1 MSSEDPVVQGLLKN
15 NEKWAKAVV
24 EADPDFFLR
33 SAEGQSPQV
42 LWIGCSD
49 SRVPGA
55 VVTASKPGDIFLH
68 RNIAN
73 QVHLHDDNVLSVVDY
88 AVAHLK
94 VRHVLVVGHSGCGGA
109 KYCIEAARDPCPP
122 RPDTPFLRWLGPLTD
137 LARSLGLGSNPPPK
151 DALPILVKENV
162 IRQVQNL
169 TETETIKHA
178 WGKRE
183 DVWIHGLIYDLSTG
197 LLGEPV
203 VTKGR
208 PVN

>member
-1 MSSEDPVVQGLLKN
+1 MSSEDPVVQGLLEN
-15 NEKWAKAVV
+15 NKKWAKAVV
-24 EADPDFFLR
+24 EADPDFFVR

-94 VRHVLVVGHSGCGGA
+94 VKHVIVVGHSECGGA
-109 KYCIEAARDPCPP
+109 KHCLEAAQDPCPP
-122 RPDTPFLRWLGPLTD
+122 PQDTPLHRWLEPLTN
-137 LARSLGLGSNPPPK
+137 LARSLGLGSDPPPEG
-151 DALPILVKENV
+151 ALSILVKENV

-178 WGKRE
+178 WDECK
-183 DVWIHGLIYDLSTG
+183 DVWIHGLVYDLSTG

-203 VTKGR
+203 VTISR